1 MIKSKEDY
9 LKLLGFLGCFC
20 DQIRIIEDEDSVF
33 LTSIKRYHNRSNW
46 SRKFPGHSGGKRFK
60 ILYYDVKAEL
70 MQYFMPYN
78 SFFEIDG
85 DDTDLDISFYRE
97 DNLVCWVVSH
107 EELCV
112 VEESYIGQFRDYLKR
127 EPQ

>member
-1 MIKSKEDY
+1 
-9 LKLLGFLGCFC
+9 
-20 DQIRIIEDEDSVF
+20 
-33 LTSIKRYHNRSNW
+33 
-46 SRKFPGHSGGKRFK
+46 
-60 ILYYDVKAEL
+60 
-70 MQYFMPYN
+70 MPYN